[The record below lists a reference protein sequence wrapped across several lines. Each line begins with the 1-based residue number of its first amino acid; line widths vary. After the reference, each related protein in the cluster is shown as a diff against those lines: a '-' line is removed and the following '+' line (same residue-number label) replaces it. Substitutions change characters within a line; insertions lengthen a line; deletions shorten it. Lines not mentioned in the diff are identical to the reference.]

1 MSLLNAISFGLGR
14 KLPVMLQSE
23 TAECGLACLAM
34 VLGFYGTR
42 TDLVTLRQRYTIS
55 LKGITLTTLCNLAE
69 QEKLGFRALR
79 LEINELNELKTP
91 AILHWDLNHFV
102 VLKEIQGNKLIIHDP
117 AAGLRKVSLDE
128 ASQKFTGV
136 ALELWPNNTF
146 VPKEDKQRLSLA
158 RLVGQVKGFFSSFSN
173 VLLLTFALE
182 IFNLVNPLFL
192 QLVIDQV
199 LISKD
204 IDLLAT
210 LAIGFLLLLLIQ
222 QSVSLLRSWLLL
234 SINTSITVQ
243 WQSNI
248 FSHLLRLP
256 ISYFQRRH
264 LGDLVSR
271 ANASKEIQRVLTSA
285 FVEAI
290 FDGLLVIVS
299 LIMMFIYSPQLSW
312 IAIVAIIVYLL
323 IRISWYYPFY
333 NATEAHILRDALLST
348 HFLESLRGARA
359 IKIFGRQ
366 HERLNAWQNL
376 LVNETNAAL
385 SIKKLEI
392 FYTLAR
398 NLLNGAFYIAL
409 VWIGAKQIMAGQLSV
424 GMLIAFLAYRSQ
436 FDSRITQLI
445 NKLIDLKMLRI
456 QAERLGDIVLNP
468 VESDLPRN
476 LNEAKSDHAPDITF
490 DHIHFRYA
498 EHEPMILN
506 DVSFKVAAGECIAV
520 VGPSGCGKSTL
531 IHLLIG
537 TYKATSGAILIGK
550 IALEQYG
557 HNNWREQLGVV
568 MQDDTLFA
576 GSIAENICFFDHQ
589 PDFQRVEACAKLA
602 ALDEDIAAMPMAYQT
617 LVGDM
622 GTVLS
627 GGQKQRILM
636 ARALYKQPKVLIFDE
651 ATSHLDLA
659 REAQVNE
666 AIAALNMTRI
676 IIAHRAETINKVQ
689 RVVEI
694 KHGSVS
700 FDGSPSQYFE
710 YLTIKSNNSK
720 PNSTKPS
727 ITKPGTTKS
736 SNIGQSS

>member
-1 MSLLNAISFGLGR
+1 MSFLNSISFGLKQ
-14 KLPVMLQSE
+14 KLPIILQSE
-23 TAECGLACLAM
+23 TAECGLACLTM
-34 VLGFYGTR
+34 VLGYYGTR

-69 QEKLGFRALR
+69 QEQLGYRALR
-79 LEINELNELKTP
+79 IEISELAQLKTP

-117 AAGLRKVSLDE
+117 AVGLRKVSMDE
-128 ASQKFTGV
+128 ASKKFTGV
-136 ALELWPNNTF
+136 ALELWPNNAF
-146 VPKEDKQRLSLA
+146 VPKQDKQRLSLS
-158 RLVGQVKGFFSSFSN
+158 RLVGQVKGFFSSLTN

-192 QLVIDQV
+192 QWIIDHV
-199 LISKD
+199 LITKD
-204 IDLLAT
+204 MDLLAT
-210 LAIGFLLLLLIQ
+210 LAIGFFLLLLIQ
-222 QSVSLLRSWLLL
+222 QTVSLFRSWLLL
-234 SINTSITVQ
+234 IINTSITVQ

-312 IAIVAIIVYLL
+312 IAIIAIVVYLA
-323 IRISWYYPFY
+323 IRMAWYYPFY
-333 NATEAHILRDALLST
+333 NATEAYILRDALLST

-366 HERLNAWQNL
+366 HERLNTWQGL

-392 FYTLAR
+392 FYTLVR
-398 NLLNGAFYIAL
+398 SLLNGAFYIAL

-445 NKLIDLKMLRI
+445 NKFIDFKMLRI
-456 QAERLGDIVLNP
+456 QAERLGDIVLSP
-468 VESDLPRN
+468 MESDLPRN
-476 LNEAKSDHAPDITF
+476 LNEPASEQAPAITIDHVN
-490 DHIHFRYA
+490 FRYA
-498 EHEPMILN
+498 EHEPLVLN
-506 DVSFKVAAGECIAV
+506 DVSFGVGTGESIAI
-520 VGPSGCGKSTL
+520 VGPSGCGKTTL

-537 TYKATSGAILIGK
+537 TYKPTSGNILIGK
-550 IALEQYG
+550 TPLEQYG

-576 GSIAENICFFDHQ
+576 GSIAENICFFDSQ
-589 PDFQRVEACAKLA
+589 PDFQRIESCAKLA
-602 ALDEDIAAMPMAYQT
+602 AVDEDIAAMPMAYQT

-666 AIAALNMTRI
+666 AIASLNITRI
-676 IIAHRAETINKVQ
+676 IIAHRSETINKVQ

-694 KHGSVS
+694 KRGSVN
-700 FDGSPSQYFE
+700 FDGNPAQYFE
-710 YLTIKSNNSK
+710 YLKANTNNI
-720 PNSTKPS
+720 KPS
-727 ITKPGTTKS
+727 SKTSG
-736 SNIGQSS
+736 

>member
-1 MSLLNAISFGLGR
+1 MSFLNSISFGLNR
-14 KLPVMLQSE
+14 QLPIMLQSE
-23 TAECGLACLAM
+23 TAECGLSCLAM
-34 VLGFYGTR
+34 VLGYYGTR

-69 QEKLGFRALR
+69 QEKLGYRALR
-79 LEINELNELKTP
+79 LEINELAQLKTP

-117 AAGLRKVSLDE
+117 AVGLRKVNMDE
-128 ASQKFTGV
+128 ASKKFTGV
-136 ALELWPNNTF
+136 ALELWPNDAF
-146 VPKEDKQRLSLA
+146 VPKQDKQKLSLT
-158 RLVGQVKGFFSSFSN
+158 RLVGQVKGFFGSLTN

-182 IFNLVNPLFL
+182 IFNLVNPLFM
-192 QLVIDQV
+192 QWMIDHV
-199 LISKD
+199 LIAKD
-204 IDLLAT
+204 MDLLAT
-210 LAIGFLLLLLIQ
+210 LAIGFFILLLVQ
-222 QSVSLLRSWLLL
+222 QTVSLFRSWLLL
-234 SINTSITVQ
+234 TINTSITVQ

-290 FDGLLVIVS
+290 FDGLLVIIS
-299 LIMMFIYSPQLSW
+299 LVMMFIYSPQLSW
-312 IAIVAIIVYLL
+312 IAIIAIVVYLV
-323 IRISWYYPFY
+323 IRLSWYYPFY

-398 NLLNGAFYIAL
+398 SLLNGAFYIAL
-409 VWIGAKQIMAGQLSV
+409 VWLGAKQIMAGQLSV
-424 GMLIAFLAYRSQ
+424 GMLIAFLAYRGQ

-445 NKLIDLKMLRI
+445 NKMIDLKMLRI
-456 QAERLGDIVLNP
+456 QAERLGDIVLSP
-468 VESDLPRN
+468 IESDRPRN
-476 LNEAKSDHAPDITF
+476 LNEAASEQAPAISIDHVS
-490 DHIHFRYA
+490 FRYA
-498 EHEPMILN
+498 EHEPLVLN
-506 DVSFKVAAGECIAV
+506 DVSFHMPAGESIAI
-520 VGPSGCGKSTL
+520 VGPSGCGKTTL
-531 IHLLIG
+531 IHLLLG
-537 TYKATSGAILIGK
+537 TYKPTSGAILIAK
-550 IALEQYG
+550 TPLEQYG

-589 PDFQRVEACAKLA
+589 PDFQRIENCAKLA
-602 ALDEDIAAMPMAYQT
+602 AVDEDIAAMPMAYQT

-666 AIAALNMTRI
+666 AIANLNITRI
-676 IIAHRAETINKVQ
+676 IIAHRSETISKAQ

-694 KHGSVS
+694 KRGSVS
-700 FDGSPSQYFE
+700 FDGSPVQYFE
-710 YLTIKSNNSK
+710 YLNSSTK
-720 PNSTKPS
+720 TKPS
-727 ITKPGTTKS
+727 ISKNTG
-736 SNIGQSS
+736 